1 MHSTNKTKS
10 QTLRDNIHDRQIPLS
25 KLFKCLFNALP
36 FDSSKS
42 SLKLELSPEESINSA
57 VTPNG
62 PAEIA
67 ETETL
72 CRIYKKLN
80 KFLEKKISPA
90 LSRSVTVPSISIL
103 SLILRQ
109 VTSLCTLKQIYI
121 HYLQIGRT
129 FHECAC
135 VCLNFE

>member
-36 FDSSKS
+36 LDSSKP
-42 SLKLELSPEESINSA
+42 SLKLELSPEEIINSA

-72 CRIYKKLN
+72 CRIYK
-80 KFLEKKISPA
+80 E
-90 LSRSVTVPSISIL
+90 TQQ
-103 SLILRQ
+103 ILRKKD
-109 VTSLCTLKQIYI
+109 LACT
-121 HYLQIGRT
+121 
-129 FHECAC
+129 
-135 VCLNFE
+135 